1 MLFLTLFS
9 LNMFESNNSPAC
21 CFCFFFVLYIPTW
34 LQSAPVDYS
43 DSLCLSPYM
52 SFPTCGNNLGSYP
65 KMSQWN
71 PAILKTNVNV
81 VFQAVGLIQNKKTKL
96 LHKLLGEG
104 VQPVHL
110 VEVWNIFAKSFSLRN
125 NHCLV
130 EDHLEFICLE
140 RDIWCWFREDLQ
152 EHSEGQDCIFGI
164 LQFWYC
170 YGFTETNK
178 QTNKSNQM
186 SA

>member
-21 CFCFFFVLYIPTW
+21 CFCFFLYYIFPHGFSQHQWTT
-34 LQSAPVDYS
+34 QTPCV
-43 DSLCLSPYM
+43 SLLIC
-52 SFPTCGNNLGSYP
+52 FPTCGNNLGSYP

-140 RDIWCWFREDLQ
+140 SDIWCWFREDLQ